1 MNQFNYKKYFLTTL
15 VGALSISALI
25 GIYIFLVGDFGETE
39 GKILATTLSLGG
51 FSLLGLACAASIN
64 KPKLRTFSKAG
75 MIFSVIGLLLT
86 ISIIWEILDP
96 DDTWMT
102 TVMFLILSFSFAHVS
117 LLLLIS
123 PKTKGVKIVLTATI
137 VCIGIVAVML
147 IKTTFNEFNDGDFYL
162 RLLGVF
168 AILDALGT
176 ITTPILNKISDAKDE
191 TTANPGSQPAPDK
204 E

>member
-1 MNQFNYKKYFLTTL
+1 MNSFNYKKYFLTTL

-51 FSLLGLACAASIN
+51 FSLLGLASAASIN
-64 KPKLRTFSKAG
+64 KPKLATFSKAG
-75 MIFSVIGLLLT
+75 MIFSVIGLILT
-86 ISIIWEILDP
+86 ITIIWELLDP

-102 TVMFLILSFSFAHVS
+102 TVMFLILSFSFAHIS
-117 LLLLIS
+117 LLLLIT
-123 PKTKGVKIVLTATI
+123 PKTKGVQTVLTATV

-168 AILDALGT
+168 GILDALGT
-176 ITTPILNKISDAKDE
+176 ITTPILNKISDSKDE
-191 TTANPGSQPAPDK
+191 TTAIPAVQPESDK